1 MSGNRTF
8 TKLERAVLE
17 KLLGGTSE
25 TFRILRG
32 QLGSLRVIDR
42 ELTGVGFL
50 TNFAIGGEAE
60 KLPGGP
66 SFRFGDVVAD
76 LDGLK
81 HGAGFDLL
89 VEDGRLRMLEG
100 YSFDEPWPD
109 NADNFTLRY
118 DSGADRDEAAVVASF
133 TPA

>member
-1 MSGNRTF
+1 MEKL

-42 ELTGVGFL
+42 ELTGVGFW

-66 SFRFGDVVAD
+66 SFWFGDVVAE

-89 VEDGRLRMLEG
+89 VEDGSLRMLEG
-100 YSFDEPWPD
+100 YSFDEPWPEK
-109 NADNFTLRY
+109 ADKFSLRFE
-118 DSGADRDEAAVVASF
+118 SGTARDEQAVLRSF

>member
-1 MSGNRTF
+1 MDGLA
-8 TKLERAVLE
+8 KLERAVLE
-17 KLLGGTSE
+17 KLLCGASDA
-25 TFRILRG
+25 FRILRE

-42 ELTGVGFL
+42 ELTGVGFW
-50 TNFAIGGEAE
+50 TNFAIGGGAE

-66 SFRFGDVVAD
+66 SFRFGDVVAY

-81 HGAGFDLL
+81 HGAGFELL

-109 NADNFTLRY
+109 AADNFTLRY
-118 DSGADRDEAAVVASF
+118 ESGANRDEETVIKSFAS
-133 TPA
+133 A